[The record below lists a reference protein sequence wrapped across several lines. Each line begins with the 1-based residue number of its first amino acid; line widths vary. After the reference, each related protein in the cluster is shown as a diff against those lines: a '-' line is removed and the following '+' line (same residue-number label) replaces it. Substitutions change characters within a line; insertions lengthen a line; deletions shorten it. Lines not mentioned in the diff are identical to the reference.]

1 MADGD
6 GEVSI
11 TESLLPITKGA
22 GQAATLLD
30 SAIPSTVKH
39 AVGNTLA
46 DVWQAIIGDRIAS
59 WRIANASKINDI
71 LVRRLA
77 KNGARLDASKI
88 PERYAFA
95 WFEEASKQDE
105 PEIQEL
111 FAKLLENAASG
122 NDDALQRRNV
132 ELIGKFTP
140 EDAAFLN
147 LFIDIYLG
155 NAQIWRSERTKYVSK
170 KEVLE
175 NVLSKEHNFKN
186 PMPLEN
192 LKNMGILDIDI
203 VSKIDGHHMKR
214 CIKAE
219 TGNSD
224 LYVWPED
231 IIETHEEVSL
241 TFTGQSL
248 LTALFP
254 EKMAI
259 PSEEGLAE
267 DA

>member
-1 MADGD
+1 M
-6 GEVSI
+6 
-11 TESLLPITKGA
+11 TESLIPITKGV
-22 GQAATLLD
+22 GQVAKLMD
-30 SAIPSTVKH
+30 NAIPSPVAN

-46 DVWQAIIGDRIAS
+46 DVWQAIIGDRIAG
-59 WRIANASKINDI
+59 WRITNAAKINDM
-71 LVRRLA
+71 LVQRLA
-77 KNGARLDASKI
+77 KNGAKLDASKI

-122 NDDALQRRNV
+122 NNDALQRRNV

-140 EDAAFLN
+140 EDAVFLN

-155 NAQIWRSERTKYVSK
+155 NAHIWGSERTKYVNK
-170 KEVLE
+170 KAVLE

-192 LKNMGILDIDI
+192 LKNMGVLDIDMI
-203 VSKIDGHHMKR
+203 TKVDGYHMKR
-214 CIKAE
+214 FIEAE

-224 LYVWPED
+224 RYVRPEY

-259 PSEEGLAE
+259 LSEEDFPE
-267 DA
+267 DK